1 MKEPSLPI
9 SLSCQ
14 IERKLDPQKRKSP
27 LGGEGVGHS
36 IKLEPVLKLP
46 EFGLKL
52 MAETLQL
59 RKGLAN
65 IARPIVICQPRHI
78 RYNW

>member
-1 MKEPSLPI
+1 MAI
-9 SLSCQ
+9 A
-14 IERKLDPQKRKSP
+14 
-27 LGGEGVGHS
+27 GVGHS

-65 IARPIVICQPRHI
+65 IARPIVICRPRHI